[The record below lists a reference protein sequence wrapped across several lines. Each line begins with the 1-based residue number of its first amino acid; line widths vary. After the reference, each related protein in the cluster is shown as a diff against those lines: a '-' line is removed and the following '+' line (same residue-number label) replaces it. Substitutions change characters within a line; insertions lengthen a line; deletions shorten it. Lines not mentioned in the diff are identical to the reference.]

1 MADKCVACVRA
12 SKDPKTHTDDLHHAE
27 LLRVNGRCAQLGF
40 DLESAQSLNEDLKTR
55 LLAAERE
62 LNALRDRFMD
72 AEREHAKLSDQRNA
86 LAAALRSIVN
96 RFRYVDSQWIVDARA
111 ALQALKADNPPT
123 ETRGG

>member
-55 LLAAERE
+55 LLAA
-62 LNALRDRFMD
+62 LNQMVRD
-72 AEREHAKLSDQRNA
+72 AEACREMYADKPSKCKGAVPWKWN
-86 LAAALRSIVN
+86 STTE
-96 RFRYVDSQWIVDARA
+96 ARA
-111 ALQALKADNPPT
+111 LIK
-123 ETRGG
+123 EVEG